1 MHQLPHANHQ
11 QSKIAIVESR
21 ITNIDKNIIKVLR
34 LFSIIGQLDES
45 IESIRTHPPANSPR
59 TRPRRQP

>member
-1 MHQLPHANHQ
+1 MHQLPYANHQ

-45 IESIRTHPPANSPR
+45 IESIRTHPPS
-59 TRPRRQP
+59 QLY